1 MSNATLPP
9 RSQYFMKPFSPEEWD
24 EIFAPLREGMEEIHG
39 ILQSKTYTSKSLP
52 PKSLEQPSV
61 NGVQDSQPDNELPI
75 SETSPHFNAQGR
87 TPCPSVPDPLP
98 LFFKEEVEVSEH
110 PLRLLDNPIDTTLA
124 VLSSVTVPP
133 KCSFPSGTLDNAPH
147 PNAFS
152 NEIGEGNH
160 NGMLIFH
167 QIIV

>member
-9 RSQYFMKPFSPEEWD
+9 RSQTFMKPFSPEEWD
-24 EIFAPLREGMEEIHG
+24 EIFAPLREGMEEIHE
-39 ILQSKTYTSKSLP
+39 ILQTKTSTSKSLP

-61 NGVQDSQPDNELPI
+61 SEVQDTQPNNELPI

-87 TPCPSVPDPLP
+87 TPRPSVPYPLP
-98 LFFKEEVEVSEH
+98 LFFKEEVGVSEH

-133 KCSFPSGTLDNAPH
+133 KCSFPSGTLDNAH
-147 PNAFS
+147 PTP
-152 NEIGEGNH
+152 
-160 NGMLIFH
+160 MLS
-167 QIIV
+167 QMK